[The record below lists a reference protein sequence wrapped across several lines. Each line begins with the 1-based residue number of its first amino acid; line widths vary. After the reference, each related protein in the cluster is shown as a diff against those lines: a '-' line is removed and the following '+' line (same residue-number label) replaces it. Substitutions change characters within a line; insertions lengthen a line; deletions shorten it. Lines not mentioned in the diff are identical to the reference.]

1 MPPAGGRHGIVG
13 SMRTLGVD
21 LSANPRKTAVAVLDW
36 RPDRAELVELR
47 LGVLDEDIIS
57 LIAGCD
63 YTGIDCPLGWPAGL
77 LPFLRGHVD
86 NDAGAVLAHDGLEGR
101 RTLAYRQTDRFVAG
115 LLRLVPMS
123 VSADRLGHV
132 AMRCAVIQAKTA
144 RVSGPRRRD
153 GSDGLAEVYPA
164 ASLRSWGIKARKYKG
179 TSADARLVRESSL
192 RSILAQAG
200 WLRLNG
206 WVEQL
211 LASDDLH
218 DALIA
223 SLSARAAALGKTY
236 PVPEELHAV
245 AMEEGWIHVPNSA
258 LAELI

>member
-1 MPPAGGRHGIVG
+1 
-13 SMRTLGVD
+13 MRTLGVD

-36 RPDRAELVELR
+36 QPDRAELVELR

-77 LPFLRGHVD
+77 LPFLQGHID
-86 NDAGAVLAHDGLEGR
+86 NDTGAVLAHDGPEGR

-132 AMRCAVIQAKTA
+132 AMRCAVIQAKAA
-144 RVSGPRRRD
+144 RAAGPARRD
-153 GSDGLAEVYPA
+153 GSDGIAEVYPA

-192 RSILAQAG
+192 RSLRDQAG
-200 WLRLNG
+200 WLRLKG
-206 WVEQL
+206 RDEQL

-218 DALIA
+218 DALVA
-223 SLSARAAALGKTY
+223 SLTARAAAVGKTY
-236 PVPEELHAV
+236 PVPAHLAGV
-245 AMEEGWIHVPNSA
+245 AAEEGWIHVPNTP
-258 LAELI
+258 LAELL